1 MKNKLVYFLVVLS
14 ITSLY
19 FNFKLYNEKQKHTN
33 HIIRKVY
40 KDLITIERTFD
51 AFKGM
56 EKKDAQSSY
65 GKLTYI
71 SSLFLDINANLNFL
85 SYENKEMMYSEGV
98 YSFRTISE
106 NIFTILEDNMISDKE
121 FEYLNLLSTFIKTLI
136 EELNLAVE
144 FVRDDDEI
152 VNYSTE
158 NLKVSSLSR
167 CILDFIIDNK
177 EIFLYSLNN

>member
-1 MKNKLVYFLVVLS
+1 M
-14 ITSLY
+14 
-19 FNFKLYNEKQKHTN
+19 
-33 HIIRKVY
+33 
-40 KDLITIERTFD
+40 
-51 AFKGM
+51 
-56 EKKDAQSSY
+56 
-65 GKLTYI
+65 
-71 SSLFLDINANLNFL
+71 FLDINANLNFL

-98 YSFRTISE
+98 YSFRTIYE

-167 CILDFIIDNK
+167 CILDFIMDNK

>member
-1 MKNKLVYFLVVLS
+1 MKNKLVYFLVILS

-33 HIIRKVY
+33 HIIKRIY
-40 KDLITIERTFD
+40 RDFRIIERGFDTLKDLEKEDI
-51 AFKGM
+51 KG
-56 EKKDAQSSY
+56 Y
-65 GKLTYI
+65 YNKLTYI

-121 FEYLNLLSTFIKTLI
+121 FEYLNLLSKTIKAFI
-136 EELNLAVE
+136 EELNLGV
-144 FVRDDDEI
+144 DNGGM

-158 NLKVSSLSR
+158 NLNVSSLSR
-167 CILDFIIDNK
+167 CILDFLIDNNR
-177 EIFLYSLNN
+177 EIFLLH